1 MFSKKA
7 DRLKLLLGENSKI
20 TGDVE
25 SPGTVF
31 VEGCIIGNVLGGKV
45 ILSDKA
51 YVRGDIAANSI
62 IVGGKIDGHLKG
74 KERVELKAT
83 GQVFGDIMTIRLSI
97 SEGAIF
103 NGTAHMEEA
112 EIKPAKKSENKVVE
126 FFSKEIIKG

>member
-1 MFSKKA
+1 
-7 DRLKLLLGENSKI
+7 
-20 TGDVE
+20 
-25 SPGTVF
+25 
-31 VEGCIIGNVLGGKV
+31 LGGKV

-83 GQVFGDIMTIRLSI
+83 GQVFGDIMTSRLSI